1 MIDINEYKWYLIGFL
16 VIYVGLNYLR
26 LTYNKKN
33 EMKNEGFQN
42 ILSNLGN
49 NAGYGGKS
57 VNPISNQTVQFDTN
71 YYLRDNK
78 EGVLVRKTLNVIPM
92 KCNTYYQPTVEY
104 DKNNKEV
111 LISTPITYLDKV
123 VEYLKRK
130 VYPLNTLE
138 TDSSVETI
146 HKLVDGYLDV
156 GFINEEIL
164 LRYYNR
170 NCKYLNT
177 YLNNYYLK
185 NSDNKD
191 ENTDKDTTKKSK
203 DNNYKYKKLN
213 FGVIST
219 AFYQDMYLFVPI
231 NSKINYFWDFSKYKN
246 QVIGVYRDSYYY
258 FKKLVRAYIIDK
270 TFKSEDDLKIKVYDK
285 VEVMVDDFNKEDI
298 NGFYIVSHPKNEVL
312 LNLTKDTEVRLI
324 HLQKRLQDKSNKEED
339 EDKYNELSNQNDNE
353 LIVNNN
359 EDDDE
364 DDEMTQEERLNA
376 LTNAA
381 IIEPNMKDN
390 FNIIINKVFQSIV
403 PRSINLNSFYKT
415 ANPSSYIE
423 TYSLKMVLVMRNDV
437 VEKYGNMFV
446 NNYFCN
452 LENIKNDINMNYFKI
467 DVDNYNIIDFDYKDT
482 ISFYKHNLPIHKLAK
497 QYYIEKGFI
506 KKVINRKSKW
516 L

>member
-16 VIYVGLNYLR
+16 VIYVGLNYIR

-57 VNPISNQTVQFDTN
+57 VNPINNQTVQFDTN
-71 YYLRDNK
+71 YYLRNNK
-78 EGVLVRKTLNVIPM
+78 EAVLVKKTMNVIPM
-92 KCNTYYQPTVEY
+92 RCNTYYKPSVEY
-104 DKNNKEV
+104 DENNREI

-123 VEYLKRK
+123 VEYFRRQ

-138 TDSSVETI
+138 TNSSINTI
-146 HKLVDGYLDV
+146 HQLIDGSLDV

-164 LRYYNR
+164 IRYNNK
-170 NCKYLNT
+170 NCEHLTN
-177 YLNNYYLK
+177 YLNNYYV
-185 NSDNKD
+185 SNKD
-191 ENTDKDTTKKSK
+191 KGDKEKKYEYK
-203 DNNYKYKKLN
+203 DLN
-213 FGVIST
+213 FSVIASS
-219 AFYQDMYLFVPI
+219 FYQDMYLFVPL
-231 NSKINYFWDFSKYKN
+231 NSKVNYFWDFSKYKN
-246 QVIGVYRDSYYY
+246 QVIGVYKDSYYY
-258 FKKLVRAYIIDK
+258 FKKLLISYIRDK
-270 TFKSEDDLKIKVYDK
+270 TFKSEKDLNIKVYD
-285 VEVMVDDFNKEDI
+285 EISLMIDDFNKEEI

-324 HLQKRLQDKSNKEED
+324 HLQKRLQDKSNQEED
-339 EDKYNELSNQNDNE
+339 DEKYNELSNQNDTE
-353 LIVNNN
+353 LAVAN
-359 EDDDE
+359 DE
-364 DDEMTQEERLNA
+364 DNNQANEMDREERLNA

-482 ISFYKHNLPIHKLAK
+482 ISFYKHNLPIHPLAK
-497 QYYIEKGFI
+497 NYYINKGFI
-506 KKVINRKSKW
+506 KKVVNRKSKW